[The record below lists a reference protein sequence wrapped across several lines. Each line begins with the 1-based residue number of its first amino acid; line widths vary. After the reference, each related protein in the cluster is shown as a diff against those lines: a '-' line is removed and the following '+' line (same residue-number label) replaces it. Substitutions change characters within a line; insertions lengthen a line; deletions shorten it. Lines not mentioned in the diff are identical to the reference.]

1 VSNKLRLGVIFGGR
15 SGEHEVSLMSARSVL
30 KALDRSKYEIVTI
43 GITHEGRWYS
53 GEGTLEALQDGRVDA
68 LERVALL
75 GEPGRR
81 NLYRWREGA
90 PLEVLNE
97 LDIVFP
103 LLHGTFGED
112 GTIQGLFEMADV
124 PYVGA
129 GVLGSS
135 AAMDKGLFKMLM
147 QAQGIPAVESVIL
160 LSSEIHRQADSA
172 IDRAEAVA
180 PYPLFVKPANLGSS
194 VGVSKVRSR
203 SDLLEGLMDA
213 ARYDRRVLVERGVDA
228 REIEVSVL
236 GNEEPEASVP
246 GEILPNDEF
255 YSYRAKYIGDGSELL
270 IPAPIDPETTREAR
284 RLAVETFLAFDGA
297 GMARV
302 DFLLERSTGRLYVN
316 EANTIPGFTKISMYP
331 KLWEASGLP
340 YPALLD
346 RLIDLALERQAQKD
360 ALVRSYEETA

>member
-1 VSNKLRLGVIFGGR
+1 MTGKIRLGVIFGGR

-30 KALDRSKYEIVTI
+30 NALDRDRFEIVSI
-43 GITHEGRWYS
+43 GISHEGQWFA
-53 GEGTLEALQDGRVDA
+53 GAGTLEALESGNLQA
-68 LERVALL
+68 LDRVAILA
-75 GEPGRR
+75 EPGQC
-81 NLYRWREGA
+81 NLFRWVRA
-90 PLEVLNE
+90 QPLEVLSQ
-97 LDIVFP
+97 LDVVFP

-112 GTIQGLFEMADV
+112 GTIQGLFEMAEV

-147 QAQGIPAVESVIL
+147 QARGIPTVESTIV
-160 LSSEIHRQADSA
+160 LSSEIRGEMNAA
-172 IDRAEAVA
+172 IDKAERVA

-213 ARYDRRVLVERGVDA
+213 ARYDRRVLVERGLDA

-236 GNEEPEASVP
+236 GNETPQASVP
-246 GEILPNDEF
+246 GEIIPSDEF
-255 YSYRAKYIGDGSELL
+255 YSYRAKYIDDQSELI
-270 IPAPIDPETTREAR
+270 IPAPIAPETADEAR
-284 RLAVETFLAFDGA
+284 RLAVEAFLAFDGA

-302 DFLLERSTGRLYVN
+302 DFLLERSTGKLYVN

-331 KLWEASGLP
+331 KLWESSGMP
-340 YPALLD
+340 YPSLLD
-346 RLIDLALERQAQKD
+346 RLVDLALERHGQKEK
-360 ALVRSYEETA
+360 LVRSYEAAE